1 MKFDTSAEA
10 LATVN
15 FGQHFLSE
23 SSHWCNGDVKNFRTT
38 FITCEESP
46 QEMVVTLVGE
56 IAQEGCE
63 LGACGNAYVRTNN
76 KIVDKTNV
84 RDLLVLVCPTM
95 ATASL
100 SVLYENQLSTLES
113 LFDIPLP
120 VPMVSALDSIPL
132 MLHLT
137 PIDRPIEL
145 PVGLTQQ
152 AIRGPPSPLSYLRS
166 IRSVQL
172 FWITLT
178 IAQCMQ

>member
-1 MKFDTSAEA
+1 MPIPSFEDRTNNGLYDDLAMKFDTSEEA

-23 SSHWCNGDVKNFRTT
+23 SSHWRNGDVKNYRTT
-38 FITCEESP
+38 FITREESP

-120 VPMVSALDSIPL
+120 VPMVGALDSIPL
-132 MLHLT
+132 MLRLT
-137 PIDRPIEL
+137 HSD
-145 PVGLTQQ
+145 
-152 AIRGPPSPLSYLRS
+152 
-166 IRSVQL
+166 
-172 FWITLT
+172 
-178 IAQCMQ
+178 